1 MEKDEL
7 KSREQY
13 RAKLEELL
21 RRKQQVETDKK
32 TATTAYNDEL
42 AEIGKE
48 VKSVLDDIDKI
59 VI

>member
-21 RRKQQVETDKK
+21 RRKQQVESDKK
-32 TATTAYNDEL
+32 TANTAYNDEL
-42 AEIGKE
+42 TEIGKE

-59 VI
+59 VT